1 MIYDRTYIDIIK
13 AKNIF
18 TEKVQKFIELTTD
31 EQNTMNRAYFNLETL
46 NRITDKINLV
56 WLYLQDEGISKIE
69 NEDVRQWNEK
79 EIFKINNFSNIK
91 KNIDDIILALEGLNH
106 FKASQFRNA
115 YNVLNNDYTYTNLN
129 NLEKLL
135 YDLDIAT
142 QEMYKYSYVSL
153 GDSIAAGH
161 SINGDWQNDY
171 GVKSQYGENDNTFT
185 QIVPNS
191 YTDLIS
197 KELIARYGD
206 RAKSKS
212 YAHSGDTVADL
223 IEKITANNYNNPV
236 ADSIISA
243 EIVTVSIGANDILG
257 EVNQDV
263 LADYIEYGNPS
274 LVKLGNNI
282 QANLDK
288 LNDDTNINSYKKL
301 FDELNKLNPKA
312 KYIFTTI
319 YNPYKYL
326 WLDEGKDGFFKPV
339 LDSIPQMTIL
349 GFEVDELIKDGLL
362 NTSAVKTLFSRVN
375 ALAPWV
381 EEYVNSLNEIL
392 KNKINEYQ
400 TTNSNFSFA
409 DTKAV
414 FDSFPD
420 RPYTAEKHY
429 NDLVNV
435 EFTRNYDTAKMD
447 WGRLWE
453 NSDAGTFW
461 LNLVTKYV
469 SWSGFD
475 IERFASDL
483 VGQIIV
489 KVIVPDL
496 DPHPETY
503 GQYVMKRA
511 FADVLE
517 WESLDRYSI
526 QYKQNGT
533 STTYQDN
540 ILGVDNLPA
549 FVVLSDNRF
558 TNTNEGYYFTGWNT
572 NANGTGTYYA
582 DKQALLINSNLV
594 LYAQWNNVYTIEY
607 YKNSNNEYVSP
618 SGETGPVMKDGT
630 EYYLRVTLGGAV
642 LRGLTDTFD
651 SDGNTP
657 TRIANTTYGTEL
669 YFQLINTGEYD
680 RGAVYLN
687 GNKVAG
693 NSEYCYYTMQV
704 KSNIKIEFVWEFERA
719 WEGIIPKD
727 QSYWIAYITTN

>member
-18 TEKVQKFIELTTD
+18 AEKVQKFIELTAD

-46 NRITDKINLV
+46 NRIVEKINLV
-56 WLYLQDEGISKIE
+56 WFYLQEEGITKVE
-69 NEDVRQWNEK
+69 NEDVRQWGEQ

-91 KNIDDIILALEGLNH
+91 KNIDDIISALEGINH
-106 FKASQFRNA
+106 YQVSQLRNA
-115 YNVLNNDYTYTNLN
+115 YNILNDDYSYTNLN

-142 QEMYKYSYVSL
+142 QAMYKYSYVSL

-161 SINGDWQNDY
+161 SINGDWVNDY
-171 GVKSQYGENDNTFT
+171 GVKSQYGENGNVFT

-191 YTDLIS
+191 YTDLIRNELVS
-197 KELIARYGD
+197 KYGD
-206 RAKSKS
+206 RAKTES

-223 IEKITANNYNNPV
+223 IEKIKANNYNNPV
-236 ADSIISA
+236 ANSIRTA
-243 EIVTVSIGANDILG
+243 EIVTISIGANDILG
-257 EVNQDV
+257 EVNQDI

-274 LVKLGNNI
+274 LIKLGNSV
-282 QANLDK
+282 QTNLDK
-288 LNDDTNINSYKKL
+288 LNDDTNTNSYNAL
-301 FDELNKLNPKA
+301 FNELNNLNPKA

-326 WLDEGKDGFFKPV
+326 WFDEGKNGFFKPV

-349 GFEVDELIKDGLL
+349 GFEVDELIKNDLL
-362 NTSAVKTLFSRVN
+362 DTPAVQTLFSRVN

-381 EEYVNSLNEIL
+381 ETYVNLLNEIL
-392 KNKINEYQ
+392 KRKINNYQ
-400 TTNSNFSFA
+400 TINYNFSFT
-409 DTKAV
+409 DTKAI

-435 EFTRNYDTAKMD
+435 EFTRNYDTAKMG

-453 NSDAGTFW
+453 GSNVGTFW
-461 LNLVTKYV
+461 LNLATKYV
-469 SWSGFD
+469 SWNGFN
-475 IERFASDL
+475 IEGFASDL
-483 VGQIIV
+483 IGQTIN

-511 FADVLE
+511 FSDVLG
-517 WESLDRYSI
+517 WENLDRYTIAYNS
-526 QYKQNGT
+526 NGANG
-533 STTYQDN
+533 YMENQQ
-540 ILGVDNLPA
+540 IFGVDGLPA
-549 FVVLSDNRF
+549 FVVLLP
-558 TNTNEGYYFTGWNT
+558 NTFVNAVEGYYFNGWKDT
-572 NANGTGTYYA
+572 NGKDYANE
-582 DKQALLINSNLV
+582 QCIFVNSNLT
-594 LYAQWNNVYTIEY
+594 LNAQWSNVFTIKY

-618 SGETGPVMKDGT
+618 SGETGPVTKNGS

-642 LRGLTDTFD
+642 LPGLTDTFD
-651 SDGNTP
+651 SGGNTP
-657 TRIANTTYGTEL
+657 MRIANTTYGTEL

>member
-18 TEKVQKFIELTTD
+18 TEKIQNFIELTSD

-46 NRITDKINLV
+46 NRIVDKINLV
-56 WLYLQDEGISKIE
+56 WFYLQQKGITKVE
-69 NEDVRQWNEK
+69 NEDVRQWSEQ
-79 EIFKINNFSNIK
+79 EFFKINNFSNIK
-91 KNIDDIILALEGLNH
+91 KNINDVILALENLNYYKVPQ
-106 FKASQFRNA
+106 FKSA
-115 YNVLNNDYTYTNLN
+115 YNALNNDYTYTNLN

-142 QEMYKYSYVSL
+142 QELYKYSYVSL

-171 GVKSQYGENDNTFT
+171 GVKSQYGENGNTFT

-197 KELIARYGD
+197 KELVSRYGD
-206 RAKSKS
+206 RAKTES

-223 IEKITANNYNNPV
+223 IKKIRANDYNNLV
-236 ADSIISA
+236 ANSIRTA
-243 EIVTVSIGANDILG
+243 ELVTISIGANDILG
-257 EVNQDV
+257 EVNQDI

-274 LVKLGNNI
+274 LVKLGNNV

-288 LNDDTNINSYKKL
+288 LNDDTNLNSYKAL
-301 FDELNKLNPKA
+301 FNELNNLNSRA
-312 KYIFTTI
+312 KYIFTAI

-326 WLDEGKDGFFKPV
+326 WLDEGKNGFFKPV

-349 GFEVDELIKDGLL
+349 GFEVDELIKNGLL
-362 NTSAVKTLFSRVN
+362 HTSAVQTLFSRVN

-381 EEYVNSLNEIL
+381 EKYVNSLNEIL

-400 TTNSNFSFA
+400 TTNSNFAFA

-420 RPYTAEKHY
+420 RPYNAEKHY

-447 WGRLWE
+447 WGKLWE
-453 NSDAGTFW
+453 NSNAETFW
-461 LNLVTKYV
+461 INLATKYV

-475 IERFASDL
+475 IERFTSDL

-511 FADVLE
+511 FADVLG
-517 WESLDRYSI
+517 WENLDRYSI

-572 NANGTGTYYA
+572 NASGTGISYA
-582 DKQALLINSNLV
+582 DKQPIIINSNLV
-594 LYAQWNNVYTIEY
+594 LYAQW
-607 YKNSNNEYVSP
+607 SNIYIVTYMHTNHTNLY
-618 SGETGPVMKDGT
+618 GNDETGHKECYALWIDGQEMPKFGTFAEGSITQYRLPYGTPIGVVVSNYNPT
-630 EYYLRVTLGGAV
+630 EITYDDVTCRVYFNDAEVASGW
-642 LRGLTDTFD
+642 RG
-651 SDGNTP
+651 
-657 TRIANTTYGTEL
+657 TTYDFVLTR
-669 YFQLINTGEYD
+669 NTIID
-680 RGAVYLN
+680 FRW
-687 GNKVAG
+687 KIAG
-693 NSEYCYYTMQV
+693 SLATFNAQS
-704 KSNIKIEFVWEFERA
+704 WE
-719 WEGIIPKD
+719 D
-727 QSYWIAYITTN
+727 CHITTN